1 MALSTRLTVF
11 PRVPWLT
18 HSMRWVPLG
27 APRLSSFLRWV
38 PPRAPRL
45 SSFLRGASPRA
56 PRLSSFLRRA
66 SPRAPRLRALFLR
79 WVPPR
84 APRLKALT
92 LALGF
97 GALLPLSLA
106 PFDWWP
112 LGLVSIAGWLWLL
125 GRSAAGAAALGFAYG
140 VGKYGVGVSWVYVS
154 IHLYGGASPWLA
166 GFLVLL
172 FVCGLALFTLLQ
184 GWAYA
189 LLRVP
194 PSSGRWAAV
203 LFNAWLFAAVWVLFE
218 WLLTWFL
225 SGFPW
230 LYPGYGHLHTPLA
243 HLVPVGGVSLAS
255 LGVVVTAAFLL
266 LALQPERSW
275 GFRATAL
282 AIGAAP
288 WLFGLALS
296 AVQWVA
302 PAGERSAALVQGNV
316 DQAVKWRPESREPL
330 VKRYLRLSE
339 PYWGSRVHAR
349 GIPPGNSAEG
359 SLPARGAPTH
369 TPAEG
374 SFPARGT
381 PSRSLAEGSFPARGT
396 PSRSLAEGS
405 FPARGTPSRSPA
417 EGSFM
422 RGAGPT
428 RTPAKGSLIVWPE
441 AAITLFEHEAGDLL
455 ERLARRGEQ
464 SGTALVL
471 GLPRLQVQPESAGR
485 HLSHESSYGFQ
496 NAALALGDGE
506 GRYIKRR
513 LVPFGEYV
521 PLEGLLRGLI
531 EFFDLPMSRS
541 APGPWRQPLLRV
553 GADAAALAI
562 CYEVAYADLMRSTAA
577 EADLLITITNDTWF
591 GRSIGPLQHLQI
603 AQARALENGRWL
615 LRTANSGV
623 TAIVD
628 HRGRIQSR
636 LPQFEQGVLAGN
648 FHVMTGRTPYS
659 RFGSAWLV
667 VLCAATLLFAGLRLC
682 FSQTRPARRAEA
694 TPR

>member
-1 MALSTRLTVF
+1 MALSTRFTVF

-27 APRLSSFLRWV
+27 VPRLGSFLRWV

-56 PRLSSFLRRA
+56 PRLRALFLRGA

-79 WVPPR
+79 GASPR

-189 LLRVP
+189 LLRAP
-194 PSSGRWAAV
+194 PSSGRWAAA

-243 HLVPVGGVSLAS
+243 HLIPVGGVSLAS
-255 LGVVVTAAFLL
+255 LGVVVTVAFLL

-316 DQAVKWRPESREPL
+316 DQAVKWRPESREPI

-339 PYWGSRVHAR
+339 PYWDSRAHAR

-359 SLPARGAPTH
+359 A
-369 TPAEG
+369 
-374 SFPARGT
+374 
-381 PSRSLAEGSFPARGT
+381 
-396 PSRSLAEGS
+396 

-422 RGAGPT
+422 RGAGPS

-455 ERLARRGEQ
+455 ERLAWRGEQ

-471 GLPRLQVQPESAGR
+471 GLPRLQAQPESARR
-485 HLSHESSYGFQ
+485 HSSHESSYGFQ

-553 GADAAALAI
+553 GADAAALVI

-667 VLCAATLLFAGLRLC
+667 VLYAATLLFAGLRLC

-694 TPR
+694 TPH

>member
-1 MALSTRLTVF
+1 M
-11 PRVPWLT
+11 
-18 HSMRWVPLG
+18 
-27 APRLSSFLRWV
+27 
-38 PPRAPRL
+38 
-45 SSFLRGASPRA
+45 
-56 PRLSSFLRRA
+56 
-66 SPRAPRLRALFLR
+66 
-79 WVPPR
+79 
-84 APRLKALT
+84 
-92 LALGF
+92 
-97 GALLPLSLA
+97 LPLSLA

-125 GRSAAGAAALGFAYG
+125 DRSAAGAAALGFAYG

-194 PSSGRWAAV
+194 PSSRRWAAV

-230 LYPGYGHLHTPLA
+230 LYPGYGHLRTPLA

-275 GFRATAL
+275 GFRAAAL

-316 DQAVKWRPESREPL
+316 DQAVKWRPESREPI
-330 VKRYLRLSE
+330 VKRYLGLSE

-349 GIPPGNSAEG
+349 GIPPGTSAEG
-359 SLPARGAPTH
+359 AFPARGAPTH

-374 SFPARGT
+374 SFMRGAGS
-381 PSRSLAEGSFPARGT
+381 SRSLAEGSFPARGT
-396 PSRSLAEGS
+396 PTRTLAE
-405 FPARGTPSRSPA
+405 
-417 EGSFM
+417 
-422 RGAGPT
+422 
-428 RTPAKGSLIVWPE
+428 GSLIVWPE

-455 ERLARRGEQ
+455 ERLAWRGEQ

-485 HLSHESSYGFQ
+485 HFSHESSYGFQ

-615 LRTANSGV
+615 LRAANSGV

-682 FSQTRPARRAEA
+682 FSQTRPVRRAEA